1 MFRLPSL
8 REAALLYETLRE
20 RLRSVTTPT
29 IPLLRLR
36 SVQVRVSRSTTRHK
50 AGGTHA

>member
-29 IPLLRLR
+29 ATLRA
-36 SVQVRVSRSTTRHK
+36 SRSTTRQGAVFQLH
-50 AGGTHA
+50 GS